1 VRPAELSGSPGCHQA
16 TLRLTKP
23 FVTNCFLSVNPFPS
37 LITMNLHRLWQRVAG
52 GFPADFWILWSGIL
66 VNRIGGMAFPFLSF
80 FLISRGVPEK
90 VAAAAVSCW
99 GMGGLSAAF
108 FGGWSA
114 DRIGRKFTLLVG
126 LSFSALAM
134 LSIPWCQSLFLIYGC
149 AFLAGFAFDF
159 QRPAVSA
166 AVADLVPLSERVR
179 AYALN
184 YWAVNIGASIAPL
197 IGGALATISFT
208 FLFGFDA
215 FTSLLY
221 FAIILFCFRE
231 PRQHVEGPRR
241 SPFAAFGDRRLLL
254 LFGLALLLTAQFFQ
268 AYSTLPLVMSQ
279 KGLDAGDFSRALV
292 TNGITVVLL
301 SIPISRWLQRWSPA
315 AGLSIAA
322 ICTGTGFFLTQF
334 ANHTIEYAASIFVWS
349 LGEIAIASTTPALIS
364 RIAPPGQQ
372 GVYQGSYSMC
382 WSVGIL
388 LGPAFGGYVLQ
399 TFGERVL
406 WSGCGVLGLLAAC
419 GFWFLLGKVPV
430 ASLPVLRSTADQNQV
445 VEAE

>member
-1 VRPAELSGSPGCHQA
+1 
-16 TLRLTKP
+16 
-23 FVTNCFLSVNPFPS
+23 
-37 LITMNLHRLWQRVAG
+37 MNLHRFLHRTVG
-52 GFPADFWILWSGIL
+52 GFPADFWVLWSGIL
-66 VNRIGGMAFPFLSF
+66 VNRIGALAFPFLSF
-80 FLISRGVPEK
+80 FLISRGVPQN

-99 GMGGLSAAF
+99 GIGGLSAAF
-108 FGGWSA
+108 LGGWSA
-114 DRIGRKFTLLVG
+114 DRIGRKFTLLAG
-126 LSFSALAM
+126 LGTSALA
-134 LSIPWCQSLFLIYGC
+134 LFAIPWCQPLFLIYVC

-166 AVADLVPLSERVR
+166 AVADLVPVSDRVR
-179 AYALN
+179 AYALT

-197 IGGALATISFT
+197 IGGVLATISFH
-208 FLFGFDA
+208 FLFSFDGT
-215 FTSLLY
+215 TSLLY

-231 PRQHVEGPRR
+231 PRQHAQGVRR
-241 SPFAAFGDRRLLL
+241 SPFAAFGDRRLLV
-254 LFGLALLLTAQFFQ
+254 LFGLACLLTGQFFQ

-292 TNGITVVLL
+292 INGITVVVL

-334 ANHTIEYAASIFVWS
+334 ARTTPEYAATIFIWT

-372 GVYQGSYSMC
+372 GVYQASYSMS

-388 LGPAFGGYVLQ
+388 LGPTVGGFVLQ
-399 TFGERVL
+399 TFGERSL
-406 WSGCGVLGLLAAC
+406 WSGCGILGLLATL
-419 GFWFLLGKVPV
+419 GFWFLLGKIEILSEPISNPE
-430 ASLPVLRSTADQNQV
+430 AGQEAVL
-445 VEAE
+445 EPE

>member
-1 VRPAELSGSPGCHQA
+1 
-16 TLRLTKP
+16 
-23 FVTNCFLSVNPFPS
+23 
-37 LITMNLHRLWQRVAG
+37 MNLHRLWQRTVG

-66 VNRIGGMAFPFLSF
+66 VNRIGGLAFPFLSF
-80 FLISRGVPEK
+80 FLISRGVPQN

-99 GMGGLSAAF
+99 GIGGLSAAF

-114 DRIGRKFTLLVG
+114 DRIGRKFTLLTG
-126 LSFSALAM
+126 LGTAVLTMFAIS
-134 LSIPWCQSLFLIYGC
+134 WCQPLFLVYLC

-166 AVADLVPLSERVR
+166 AVADLVPASDRVR

-184 YWAVNIGASIAPL
+184 YWAINIGASIAPL
-197 IGGALATISFT
+197 IGGVLATISFHL
-208 FLFGFDA
+208 LFSFDGT
-215 FTSLLY
+215 TSLLY

-231 PRQHVEGPRR
+231 PRQHAQGVRR
-241 SPFAAFGDRRLLL
+241 SPFAAFRDRRLVL
-254 LFGLALLLTAQFFQ
+254 LFGLACLLTGQFFQ

-301 SIPISRWLQRWSPA
+301 SIPISRFLQRWSPA
-315 AGLSIAA
+315 TGLSIAA

-334 ANHTIEYAASIFVWS
+334 AHTAPEYAATILIWT

-372 GVYQGSYSMC
+372 GVYQASYSMS
-382 WSVGIL
+382 WSFGIL
-388 LGPAFGGYVLQ
+388 LGPTLGGFVLQ
-399 TFGERVL
+399 TFGEHAL
-406 WSGCGVLGLLAAC
+406 WSGCGTLGVLAAV
-419 GFWFLLGKVPV
+419 GFWFLLEKIEV
-430 ASLPVLRSTADQNQV
+430 ASERISSSEEDQAVL
-445 VEAE
+445 EPE

>member
-1 VRPAELSGSPGCHQA
+1 MSFNR
-16 TLRLTKP
+16 
-23 FVTNCFLSVNPFPS
+23 F
-37 LITMNLHRLWQRVAG
+37 WQRTVG

-66 VNRIGGMAFPFLSF
+66 VNRIGGLAFPFLSF
-80 FLISRGVPEK
+80 FLISRGVPQN

-99 GMGGLSAAF
+99 GIGGLSAAF

-114 DRIGRKFTLLVG
+114 DRIGRKFTLLTG
-126 LSFSALAM
+126 LI
-134 LSIPWCQSLFLIYGC
+134 LSVVTMFTISWFQPLFLIFAC
-149 AFLAGFAFDF
+149 AFLAGFAYDF

-166 AVADLVPLSERVR
+166 AVADLVPISDRVR

-197 IGGALATISFT
+197 IGGVLATISFH
-208 FLFGFDA
+208 FLFSFEGT
-215 FTSLLY
+215 TSLLY

-231 PRQHVEGPRR
+231 PRQHVQGVRR
-241 SPFAAFGDRRLLL
+241 SPFAAFRDRRLVL
-254 LFGLALLLTAQFFQ
+254 LFGLACLLTGQFFQ

-301 SIPISRWLQRWSPA
+301 SIPISRFLQRWSPA
-315 AGLSIAA
+315 TGLSIAA

-334 ANHTIEYAASIFVWS
+334 AHSTPEYAATIFIWT

-372 GVYQGSYSMC
+372 GVYQASYSMS
-382 WSVGIL
+382 WSFGIL
-388 LGPAFGGYVLQ
+388 LGPTVGGFVLQ
-399 TFGERVL
+399 TFGEHAL
-406 WSGCGVLGLLAAC
+406 WSGCGTLGLLAAV
-419 GFWFLLGKVPV
+419 GFWFLLRRVDVDNERISKP
-430 ASLPVLRSTADQNQV
+430 
-445 VEAE
+445 EAEQEPALEAE